1 MCLPVAKTHLP
12 TSIFRH
18 LGYLIRI
25 PKLPIF
31 FRLEDFWTYSLKRRE
46 KLSQCEIDTHGTFF
60 QFLMSKGEV
69 FFIGTKRCKNLL
81 RWLCCRQKKITFF
94 FEDFV
99 FEKNDF
105 FQGEGGIVGDML
117 NMYGWTVGKNRQLSL
132 RLDAQ
137 WPILTH
143 CDWRKN
149 DETNRLIHD
158 KICGPYW
165 AWAWHP

>member
-1 MCLPVAKTHLP
+1 MCLPVAGTHLP

-81 RWLCCRQKKITFF
+81 DDSAVKKKLLFFLKIFF
-94 FEDFV
+94 FLKKTNFS
-99 FEKNDF
+99 K
-105 FQGEGGIVGDML
+105 GRGG
-117 NMYGWTVGKNRQLSL
+117 
-132 RLDAQ
+132 
-137 WPILTH
+137 
-143 CDWRKN
+143 
-149 DETNRLIHD
+149 
-158 KICGPYW
+158 
-165 AWAWHP
+165 

>member
-69 FFIGTKRCKNLL
+69 FFIGTKRCKKFDLDDSAVKKKLL
-81 RWLCCRQKKITFF
+81 FFLKIFF
-94 FEDFV
+94 F
-99 FEKNDF
+99 
-105 FQGEGGIVGDML
+105 
-117 NMYGWTVGKNRQLSL
+117 
-132 RLDAQ
+132 
-137 WPILTH
+137 
-143 CDWRKN
+143 
-149 DETNRLIHD
+149 
-158 KICGPYW
+158 
-165 AWAWHP
+165 

>member
-81 RWLCCRQKKITFF
+81 RWLCCQKKITFF
-94 FEDFV
+94 FDDFFV
-99 FEKNDF
+99 FEKNEF
-105 FQGEGGIVGDML
+105 FQRGGGDSWWYVKYVWM
-117 NMYGWTVGKNRQLSL
+117 NSRQKSATFVTV
-132 RLDAQ
+132 DAQ